1 MQIYIYLLII
11 FGILGIIWITKF
23 KINQIDHK
31 KYEQS
36 VEHNYLPVKNLPYCT
51 WNLSKNSI
59 QTKNLEKDPDRLWGR
74 EILLDIVDKSG
85 FIYVLV
91 YGTILGSLRHQGFI
105 DHDGD
110 ADVKI
115 IAGKYPANNGEN
127 RMVKLSNE
135 QKRYLIA
142 TKLDKIAKI
151 LYPQY
156 IIDVHIGCY
165 SSTPSKIVGI
175 DDIKKYDNKGY
186 ACTITIWKD
195 KRGKDLNWPHV
206 LDVELGTVEEARK
219 TFGPR
224 CKCILNG
231 KEFPGFEGCHKH
243 LMENYGP
250 SYMTPKEAM
259 LVNGELPQTNRVY
272 DKYISKK
279 DKKIQSQCTKK
290 KYSLNLEMFIRN
302 VYGNLDRSE

>member
-1 MQIYIYLLII
+1 MLII
-11 FGILGIIWITKF
+11 LGILGIIWITKF
-23 KINQIDHK
+23 KIDQINHK

-115 IAGKYPANNGEN
+115 LAGKYPANNGGNPEN
-127 RMVKLSNE
+127 LMVKLSNE

-142 TKLDKIAKI
+142 TKLNKIAKT

-175 DDIKKYDNKGY
+175 DDIKKYDNALASLLK
-186 ACTITIWKD
+186 
-195 KRGKDLNWPHV
+195 V
-206 LDVELGTVEEARK
+206 VELDPTYE
-219 TFGPR
+219 
-224 CKCILNG
+224 
-231 KEFPGFEGCHKH
+231 
-243 LMENYGP
+243 
-250 SYMTPKEAM
+250 
-259 LVNGELPQTNRVY
+259 
-272 DKYISKK
+272 
-279 DKKIQSQCTKK
+279 
-290 KYSLNLEMFIRN
+290 N
-302 VYGNLDRSE
+302 VYNLIALIYKNSLKDYTKAIEYYNKELELTPDAAHVYRNIA